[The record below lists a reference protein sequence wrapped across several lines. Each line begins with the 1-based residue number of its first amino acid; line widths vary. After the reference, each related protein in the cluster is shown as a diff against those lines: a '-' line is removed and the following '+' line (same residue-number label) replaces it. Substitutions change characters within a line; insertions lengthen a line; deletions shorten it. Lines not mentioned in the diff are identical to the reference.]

1 MEEKVLLEDA
11 YQERRFQTES
21 QIESYMVEAQFF
33 KGQASEKASLLEKY
47 KFSNKETSQ
56 DKEAL
61 LEQCKD

>member
-47 KFSNKETSQ
+47 KFTNEQSQ